1 MLKEKVLKVYCLLCH
16 KDYQSCL
23 YTLSDLEEESVIR
36 YKINQITDTGATVSM
51 TLSEDVELENVSQQ
65 QMMLE
70 AIDRAI
76 GDKDVKEQIKP
87 ILEAILRSQPQTV
100 VKTYSQTIVQITM
113 PRRKYEK
120 INSPRVGDRLLI
132 DIKKFST

>member
-1 MLKEKVLKVYCLLCH
+1 M
-16 KDYQSCL
+16 
-23 YTLSDLEEESVIR
+23 EEESVIR
-36 YKINQITDTGATVSM
+36 YKINQITDTGSTVSM
-51 TLSEDVELENVSQQ
+51 ALSEDVELENVSQQ

-70 AIDRAI
+70 AVDRAI

>member
-1 MLKEKVLKVYCLLCH
+1 
-16 KDYQSCL
+16 
-23 YTLSDLEEESVIR
+23 LEEESVIR
-36 YKINQITDTGATVSM
+36 YKINQITDTGSTVSM
-51 TLSEDVELENVSQQ
+51 ALSEDVELENVSQQ

-70 AIDRAI
+70 AVDRAV